1 MIVTPHILRSHE
13 LTTEDLKPLFIGTN
27 QNIGASA
34 VPQLISLDA
43 IGVTQPGGEAAPAA
57 ANAGAAGA
65 VTLPSQGGA
74 VTSNVGTPAPANQTP
89 RAVGIVPIEA
99 VPAASSSPA
108 AAPAGSAR
116 VTLTPPTPGPDGT
129 LTAGAGPF
137 TMPIT
142 IANAPQIVSI
152 TLSLTFD
159 PAVIKV
165 QTATPGSF
173 MNQAGV
179 SPTFVPRIDAAGGR
193 VDLVWS
199 RPANQPGAGNS
210 GLLGAIAFTTGAA
223 GTANVTVSGV
233 ATGVNGQSIPL
244 EFSPARI
251 VVK

>member
-1 MIVTPHILRSHE
+1 
-13 LTTEDLKPLFIGTN
+13 
-27 QNIGASA
+27 
-34 VPQLISLDA
+34 
-43 IGVTQPGGEAAPAA
+43 
-57 ANAGAAGA
+57 
-65 VTLPSQGGA
+65 VTLPAQGGA
-74 VTSNVGTPAPANQTP
+74 VTSNVGTPAPATQTP

-116 VTLTPPTPGPDGT
+116 ITLTPPTPGPDGS

-152 TLSLTFD
+152 TLSLTYD
-159 PAVIKV
+159 PAIIKV

-173 MNQAGV
+173 MNQGGV
-179 SPTFVPRIDAAGGR
+179 SPTFVPRVDAAGGR

-199 RPANQPGAGNS
+199 RPATQPGAANA
-210 GLLGAIAFTTGAA
+210 GLLGAIAFTTAA
-223 GTANVTVSGV
+223 PGTANVTISGV
-233 ATGVNGQSIPL
+233 ATGVNGQSVAL
-244 EFSPARI
+244 DFAPARI